1 MMRAPLAFLLL
12 VLDDRHILKS
22 AWGLPSAPPPRTD
35 FPANESPFGFAL
47 ARTAP
52 RVVNDT
58 WDHEVLKALPILSAL
73 GVRSY
78 LTAPLAVGDALLGS
92 LVVLDHAPRSWS
104 EREIAL
110 LGDVASVVM
119 GEIELRR
126 VKHDLDR
133 ASAEHRESES
143 LLRSVIESTALAVA
157 VKDLDGRYRM
167 INEAGAAIL
176 GWGADEIIGKL
187 DLELVD
193 ADLAQRIRDRDRDIL
208 FAGGVLLSED
218 DAPGAPHGVRSTTT
232 VYKNADGEAAGLINI
247 SRVITERQ
255 RAEEAL
261 RLLHSIVARIAE
273 AEDFSS
279 ALQMALWH
287 VCDVTGWVYG
297 EVWMPSADL
306 SVLERTDI
314 RHSARADLLSRDV
327 AHVTPLAPGEGLAG
341 RAWAR
346 KQPVWVPNVEE
357 DASFARAAHATALG
371 LKAGVAIPVLA
382 SDEVVAVLV
391 FYMYEVREQD
401 ERLVH
406 LISVVGAQLGALIRR
421 KRAEDALRHSEENA
435 RRLIENLNDV
445 IMVLDADGRLTYI
458 SPSVE
463 RTLGLQ
469 PHEEIGRSIFDFIH
483 TDDAVRAQE
492 MITDALGAPGFSRSM
507 EVRIRHRN
515 GHWRTMEV
523 VGNAVLDPNGVAT
536 IVVNARDLTERQRL
550 QAELRRMSVTDDLTG
565 LNNRRGF
572 FMLAEQ
578 EMKLARRLKKDLL
591 LVFVDLDDFKSIND
605 THGHQVGDQALVE
618 TAEILRTTFRE
629 SDVLARLGGDEFV
642 ALAMFSPEES
652 DDLIETRLHQT
663 LAEHNARPSRRYSL
677 SISTGGARFDA
688 RNVQSLAELMAMADD
703 ALYEKKRARKQG
715 DRGGEER

>member
-12 VLDDRHILKS
+12 VFDDRHILKS
-22 AWGLPSAPPPRTD
+22 ASGLPSAPPPRTD

-58 WDHEVLKALPILSAL
+58 WDHEVLRALPILSAL

-78 LTAPLAVGDALLGS
+78 LTAPLAIGDTLLGS
-92 LVVLDHAPRSWS
+92 LVVLDHAPRTWS
-104 EREIAL
+104 EREIAQ
-110 LGDVASVVM
+110 LGDVAGIVM
-119 GEIELRR
+119 DEIELRR
-126 VKHDLDR
+126 IRHELDR
-133 ASAEHRESES
+133 AAAEHRESES

-187 DLELVD
+187 DLDLVD

-208 FAGGVLLSED
+208 FAGGVLVSED

-297 EVWMPSADL
+297 EVWMPTADL
-306 SVLERTDI
+306 SALERTDI

-327 AHVTPLAPGEGLAG
+327 AHVPPLPAGEGLAG
-341 RAWAR
+341 RAWAK
-346 KQPVWVPNVEE
+346 KQPVWVPNVEKDE
-357 DASFARAAHATALG
+357 AFARAAHATSLG

-382 SDEVVAVLV
+382 ADEVVAVLV

-445 IMVLDADGRLTYI
+445 IMVLDAEGRLTYV

-463 RTLGLQ
+463 RTLGFL

-483 TDDAVRAQE
+483 ADDAVRAQE
-492 MITDALGAPGFSRSM
+492 MIVDALGAPGFSRSM

-523 VGNAVLDPNGVAT
+523 VGNAVLDQHGVPT

-605 THGHQVGDQALVE
+605 SHGHQVGDQALVE

-642 ALAMFSPEES
+642 ALAMFSPEEA

-677 SISTGGARFDA
+677 SISTGAARFDA

>member
-1 MMRAPLAFLLL
+1 MARAPLAFLLL
-12 VLDDRHILKS
+12 ALDDRHILKS
-22 AWGLPSAPPPRTD
+22 ASGLPAAPPPRVD
-35 FPANESPFGFAL
+35 FPAAESPFGFAL

-52 RVVNDT
+52 RVVNDS
-58 WDHEVLKALPILSAL
+58 WDHEVLRAVPILAAL

-78 LTAPLAVGDALLGS
+78 LTTPLARGESMIGA

-104 EREIAL
+104 EKEIAQM
-110 LGDVASVVM
+110 GDLAGLVM
-119 GEIELRR
+119 AEIELRR
-126 VKHDLDR
+126 ERFAR
-133 ASAEHRESES
+133 ARAIAEHQESES

-187 DLELVD
+187 DLDLVD
-193 ADLAQRIRDRDRDIL
+193 ADLAQRIRDRDRDL
-208 FAGGVLLSED
+208 LMAGGVLLSED
-218 DAPGAPHGVRSTTT
+218 DAPGAPHGVRSSTT
-232 VYKNADGEAAGLINI
+232 VFKNAEGEAAGLINI
-247 SRVITERQ
+247 SRAITERQ

-273 AEDFSS
+273 AEDFSG
-279 ALQMALWH
+279 ALQLALWH
-287 VCDVTGWVYG
+287 VCDVTGWVFG
-297 EVWMPSADL
+297 EVWTPAPDGSA
-306 SVLERTDI
+306 LERSDI
-314 RHSARADLLSRDV
+314 RHSGRADLLSRDV
-327 AHVTPLAPGEGLAG
+327 ASVAALTRGEGLAG
-341 RAWAR
+341 RAWMSKKA
-346 KQPVWVPNVEE
+346 VWVPNVEE
-357 DASFARAAHATALG
+357 DEAFARAAHATALG

-382 SDEVVAVLV
+382 ADEVVAVLV

-406 LISVVGAQLGALIRR
+406 LISVVSAQLGALIRR

-445 IMVLDADGRLTYI
+445 IIVLDAEGRLTYV
-458 SPSVE
+458 SPSIE
-463 RTLGLQ
+463 RTLGLV
-469 PHEEIGRSIFDFIH
+469 PHDELGRSIMDFIH
-483 TDDAVRAQE
+483 VDDAARAQE
-492 MITDALGAPGFSRSM
+492 MITDTLGAPGFSRSV
-507 EVRIRHRN
+507 ELRFHHRN
-515 GHWRTMEV
+515 GHWRPMEV
-523 VGNAVLDPNGVAT
+523 VGNAVADQNGVLT
-536 IVVNARDLTERQRL
+536 IIVNARDLTERHRL

-605 THGHQVGDQALVE
+605 THGHQVGDQALAE

-642 ALAMFSPEES
+642 ALAMFSPEET
-652 DDLIETRLHQT
+652 DDVIETRLHQT
-663 LAEHNARPSRRYSL
+663 LAEHNGRAGRRYSL
-677 SISTGGARFDA
+677 SISTGMARFDA
-688 RNVQSLAELMAMADD
+688 RNVQSLAELMAIADD
-703 ALYEKKRARKQG
+703 ALYERKRARKQG
-715 DRGGEER
+715 ER